1 MIFVISSVLL
11 VSISA
16 RAQVKR
22 LSIQFTAGYSVAIG
36 KFRGNNPND
45 VALLAQDARGPY
57 YVFNGFRKAENGY
70 ALPGW
75 LFGGRIGY
83 FLNKNIQVNVSYGFT
98 RHEVNTKPASDRLN
112 EIFFNPNVTYRFEQS
127 GYHTQYMLLGTQYAV
142 RFNQILFSVGLQSG
156 LSTLRFPEYSRVAT
170 SPNQTPPA
178 EFVAI
183 DQTNKPNSLA
193 IPFSGTFRSEYKFS
207 KSIFAGLQIEY
218 LRADFRYTTVLKS
231 PGIDATTHA
240 DLVPYRVVNLS
251 GFIGVSLAK

>member
-1 MIFVISSVLL
+1 MIFVISSILL
-11 VSISA
+11 ISISA

-22 LSIQFTAGYSVAIG
+22 LSIQFTAGYSVPIG
-36 KFRGNNPND
+36 KFQGNNPND
-45 VALLAQDARGPY
+45 IAQLTQDARGAY

-83 FLNKNIQVNVSYGFT
+83 FLNKNIQINASYGYT

-112 EIFFNPNVTYRFEQS
+112 DIFFNPNVAYRFEQS
-127 GYHTQYMLLGTQYAV
+127 GYDTKYMLLGAQYAV
-142 RFNQILFSVGLQSG
+142 RFHQILFCLGIQSG
-156 LSTLRFPEYSRVAT
+156 VSTLRFPEYSRVAT
-170 SPNQTPPA
+170 SLNQTPPA
-178 EFVAI
+178 EFVSI

-193 IPFSGTFRSEYKFS
+193 IPFSGMIRGEYKFS